1 MLFISIDVLT
11 YFVCYYYK
19 FLDELSWLLL
29 LLFCFVNYWKDTDIS
44 FWGSITLEILKII
57 ALCSTILNDFRPVF
71 ITINYTYLTFVHI
84 LFFIT
89 EYVLTL
95 SIQYSAPTH
104 LHILNLFISVQIL
117 TVFYFFFIFKPWIS
131 IFNYELWLFS
141 VNKKKPIIQK
151 VNESI
156 IQKQNGC
163 PRFKAYT
170 VVINYVRAS
179 LYFSFQCISFN
190 AYN

>member
-57 ALCSTILNDFRPVF
+57 ALCSTILNDFWPVF
-71 ITINYTYLTFVHI
+71 ITINYTFLTFVHI

-104 LHILNLFISVQIL
+104 LHILNLFISVQLL
-117 TVFYFFFIFKPWIS
+117 TIFYFFFIFKPWIS

-141 VNKKKPIIQK
+141 VNKKKQ
-151 VNESI
+151 
-156 IQKQNGC
+156 
-163 PRFKAYT
+163 
-170 VVINYVRAS
+170 
-179 LYFSFQCISFN
+179 
-190 AYN
+190 

>member
-29 LLFCFVNYWKDTDIS
+29 LLFCIVNYWKDTDRS

-95 SIQYSAPTH
+95 SIQYLAPTH
-104 LHILNLFISVQIL
+104 LHILNLFISVQLL
-117 TVFYFFFIFKPWIS
+117 TIFYFFFIFKPWIS

-141 VNKKKPIIQK
+141 VNKKTQ
-151 VNESI
+151 
-156 IQKQNGC
+156 
-163 PRFKAYT
+163 
-170 VVINYVRAS
+170 
-179 LYFSFQCISFN
+179 
-190 AYN
+190 